1 MPYHGEELLHD
12 EQRDEPVE
20 SGLDWPGCWTTTM
33 CSCPSPHATPSPP
46 QLLLVVVALLVLHLS
61 THPLNTF
68 FAWTRNS
75 SFFFVFLA
83 CCCPFGH
90 VFSAAALIFCHA
102 PCTMRPPFPSA
113 SLSLLLSVL
122 VRPGRMFM
130 LADSCRHCVK
140 CVWQMRGST
149 VLSPSAPAPLPL
161 SMRNVLASFEIYVA
175 LVSWFI
181 FWWPLFTSMTINCH
195 CPSVF
200 MSLGHE

>member
-1 MPYHGEELLHD
+1 M
-12 EQRDEPVE
+12 
-20 SGLDWPGCWTTTM
+20 
-33 CSCPSPHATPSPP
+33 
-46 QLLLVVVALLVLHLS
+46 LHLS

-75 SFFFVFLA
+75 SFFFGVSCLLL
-83 CCCPFGH
+83 PFWPCF
-90 VFSAAALIFCHA
+90 FSSSSNILPRLPAL
-102 PCTMRPPFPSA
+102 PPA

-122 VRPGRMFM
+122 VRPGRVFM

-149 VLSPSAPAPLPL
+149 VLSPSAPAPTPAPAPLPL